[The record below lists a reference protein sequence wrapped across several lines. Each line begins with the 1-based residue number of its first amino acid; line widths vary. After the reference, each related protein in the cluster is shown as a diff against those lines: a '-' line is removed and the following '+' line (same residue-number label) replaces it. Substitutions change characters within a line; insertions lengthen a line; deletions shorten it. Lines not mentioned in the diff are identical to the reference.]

1 MEILNKVIS
10 TLNLIEV
17 SGKDNMNHLLGCII
31 ALEKLVDEMDSIQKS
46 QAQMDQI
53 PEADAEIAD

>member
-31 ALEKLVDEMDSIQKS
+31 ALEKLVDEMDRIQKS